1 MWIICISVVYDFQIL
16 DKVGGMR
23 VSRPHHEKTEK
34 ETKEEAGAI
43 EDAAGYDIL
52 VILQFSVLN
61 WL

>member
-1 MWIICISVVYDFQIL
+1 MVYDFQIL

-61 WL
+61 